1 MGVDLATYR
10 ARIGCFCNP
19 AHGSLR
25 CWAEASC
32 LLVWLVMSQLMLK
45 LAGDVEENPGPK
57 ERKASKGNEGQQR
70 QWSPDVQETGA
81 NAGGGY
87 CGTREG
93 WRWMKFSPTGIVRE
107 DTDGDHSSVRR
118 AP

>member
-10 ARIGCFCNP
+10 ARIGCFSNP
-19 AHGSLR
+19 GFDSLH

-81 NAGGGY
+81 NAGGGFV
-87 CGTREG
+87 
-93 WRWMKFSPTGIVRE
+93 FSPLTQ
-107 DTDGDHSSVRR
+107 TDQFTLSGDHSSVRR